1 MASSSAMVPE
11 PKVASWSSRA
21 TASRTLPSPAR
32 AIKRSAASLASI
44 SSAAAICRAGAETS
58 SEGTRR
64 KWNSWQR
71 ERMVAGTASISVV
84 AKMKTRWGGGSSTI
98 LSRASK
104 AWRERRW
111 ISSITTTL

>member
-1 MASSSAMVPE
+1 MAPE

-32 AIKRSAASLASI
+32 AIRRRAVSLAAMDSAAQI
-44 SSAAAICRAGAETS
+44 SRSRPATS
-58 SEGTRR
+58 GDGTRR

-71 ERMVAGTASISVV
+71 DRMVAGTASISVV

-104 AWRERRW
+104 AWRDRRW
-111 ISSITTTL
+111 TSSSTTTL